1 MIITKIYGIY
11 KYNFITGEFTRI
23 NTDLD
28 IKTLDYSKKLNL
40 LVYANN
46 NSSYLYSFQNNQF
59 EEIKLF

>member
-1 MIITKIYGIY
+1 MIFTKIYGIF
-11 KYNFITGEFTRI
+11 KYNLITGEFTRI

-28 IKTLDYSKKLNL
+28 VKTLDYSKKLNL

-46 NSSYLYSFQNNQF
+46 NSSYFYSFQNNQF